1 MGSRKCRVSI
11 NGETREYDAGT
22 PYRDIA
28 EEFQPRYEHEIV
40 LVFVGENRLQELR
53 KRVEKDCE
61 LRFVTTGDP
70 IGHEAYKRSM
80 CFLLVKA
87 VHDVQDMTGSKGCGS
102 IFPWIKD
109 ITVQWKAKLS

>member
-22 PYRDIA
+22 PYQDIA

-87 VHDVQDMTGSKGCGS
+87 VHDVAGHDRIERVRIHFSVDKGY
-102 IFPWIKD
+102 
-109 ITVQWKAKLS
+109 

>member
-1 MGSRKCRVSI
+1 MVRI

-22 PYRDIA
+22 SYQDIA
-28 EEFQPRYEHEIV
+28 EEFQPYYKHQIV
-40 LVFVGENRLQELR
+40 LAFAGGNHLQELR

-87 VHDVQDMTGSKGCGS
+87 VHDVAGHDRIERVRIHFSVDK
-102 IFPWIKD
+102 
-109 ITVQWKAKLS
+109 